1 MHMHVCVCVCVC
13 YIYIY
18 IYIYIYA
25 LPPPPPS
32 LMCPPFHL
40 LQVEKHTTAMIETR
54 EQCAGEGGVLQIRDA
69 LTPLSHDTPNSVR

>member
-1 MHMHVCVCVCVC
+1 MHVCVYVYVLC
-13 YIYIY
+13 IYIY
-18 IYIYIYA
+18 VYV
-25 LPPPPPS
+25 LPPS